1 MKKSYIILVV
11 LLAVLLLT
19 AYLVMQKQG
28 EQNLSAESAQKF
40 ITLDSLSVDK
50 IVIHSPSLSLM
61 LEKQGGNWMIKEPLS
76 FKAGSSTVGDLI
88 HQIKELEVKSIAS
101 SNPEKQSLFNVDSA
115 GGVHVAMYENGNMKS
130 SFIVGK
136 AGPSYSDTYVRKTG
150 SNDVVL
156 VNASLTY
163 SFTKPVK
170 EWRDKTIFSASQ
182 ENIKEVT
189 YQYGD
194 TTFTLKNTNGAW
206 MIGSDSTQMDAVTSL
221 LSSLADVKADDFLDT
236 ANAATKKIMAQITY
250 GYGQVHFAYDKNTKK
265 YYAQSSAS
273 PQWFV
278 VEEWKANQ
286 LLKRKKD
293 LVRK

>member
-1 MKKSYIILVV
+1 MAI
-11 LLAVLLLT
+11 
-19 AYLVMQKQG
+19 
-28 EQNLSAESAQKF
+28 
-40 ITLDSLSVDK
+40 
-50 IVIHSPSLSLM
+50 
-61 LEKQGGNWMIKEPLS
+61 
-76 FKAGSSTVGDLI
+76 
-88 HQIKELEVKSIAS
+88 
-101 SNPEKQSLFNVDSA
+101 
-115 GGVHVAMYENGNMKS
+115 YENGNMKF

-136 AGPSYSDTYVRKTG
+136 AGPSYNDTYVRKAG
-150 SNDVVL
+150 SNDVML

-170 EWRDKTIFSASQ
+170 EWRDKTIFSAPQ

-194 TTFTLKNTNGAW
+194 TTFTLKNTSDAW
-206 MIGSDSTQMDAVTSL
+206 MIGPDSTQTDVVTSL
-221 LSSLADVKADDFLDT
+221 LSSLADIKADDFLDT
-236 ANAATKKIMAQITY
+236 ANVATKKIIAQITY